1 MGLYRRGCLRPLF
14 FGVAILLWCIVLGLL
29 LELAAQVLQKREWRH
44 NTYVALELGVAP
56 VEPPPPRKNAIRLP
70 GPDDKS
76 PLPPPA
82 SSAGNSIRK
91 KAQTH
96 SPGPTE
102 NSWRAGFPA
111 LSSRERDMQARMH
124 RNLVLLMNSDGEV
137 QASYGSY
144 ASRAYL
150 EVILARVPAML
161 LPRLLGTMP
170 RVAASAV
177 REACG
182 TQRPVQADFKLFDS
196 EPYPYLLEAR
206 PHPGRPER
214 AFVFF
219 FFDYV
224 ALRRHIMPTPPADSV
239 WEVQWLKF
247 KPNVQ
252 DAMRDFSTNN
262 FGFRDDPVALPKP
275 ADVYRILCL
284 GGSTTEE
291 GPTNAETYPNILERL
306 LDARFSKVRIEVVN
320 CGIPGITSDGQV
332 ARMPDYLKLDP
343 DLVVLY
349 MGVNDAIDL
358 CVLMPDLFTGLL
370 RQGWAYSAAVR
381 RWVQP
386 TLAPEPPE
394 IDPGIAHFTIR
405 NTEVLAQTA
414 RAQGARIALATI
426 ACPNRAILC
435 DEEATYLDYRARTAW
450 NQPGMSFQWYAETID
465 KLNEAYEA
473 LCASRGYY
481 LVPLAQH
488 IRGGLGV
495 FNDICHMGQR
505 GIRGKAHIMAHYLVP
520 LIADCLATRDG
531 TDRGLP

>member
-1 MGLYRRGCLRPLF
+1 
-14 FGVAILLWCIVLGLL
+14 
-29 LELAAQVLQKREWRH
+29 
-44 NTYVALELGVAP
+44 
-56 VEPPPPRKNAIRLP
+56 
-70 GPDDKS
+70 
-76 PLPPPA
+76 
-82 SSAGNSIRK
+82 
-91 KAQTH
+91 
-96 SPGPTE
+96 
-102 NSWRAGFPA
+102 
-111 LSSRERDMQARMH
+111 MH
-124 RNLVLLMNSDGEV
+124 RNLVLLMNTNGEI

-144 ASRAYL
+144 ATRAYL
-150 EVILARVPAML
+150 EAMIARVPAVL
-161 LPRLLGTMP
+161 LPCILGTMP

-182 TQRPVQADFKLFDS
+182 TQRPVHADFKLFPS
-196 EPYPYLLEAR
+196 EPYPYPLEAR
-206 PHPGRPER
+206 PHPSRPDT

-224 ALRRHIMPTPPADSV
+224 ALRRHIMPTPPAESV
-239 WEVQWLKF
+239 WDVQWLKF

-252 DAMRDFSTNN
+252 DVCRRDFSTNN

-291 GPTNAETYPNILERL
+291 GSTNAETYPNILERL
-306 LDARFSKVRIEVVN
+306 LDARFSTVRIEVVN
-320 CGIPGITSDGQV
+320 CGVPGITSDGQV
-332 ARMPDYLKLDP
+332 ARMPDYLKLEP
-343 DLVVLY
+343 DLLVFY

-358 CVLMPDLFTGLL
+358 CALMPDMFTGLL
-370 RQGWAYSAAVR
+370 RKVWAHSAAVR

-386 TLAPEPPE
+386 TLAP
-394 IDPGIAHFTIR
+394 DPAEVEQGLTHFTIR
-405 NTEVLAQTA
+405 NTEVLARSA
-414 RAQGARIALATI
+414 RAEGASIAVATI

-450 NQPGMSFQWYAETID
+450 AQPGMSFQWYAETID

-495 FNDICHMGQR
+495 FNDICHMAQR
-505 GIRGKAHIMAHYLVP
+505 AIRGKAHIMAHYLEP
-520 LIADCLATRDG
+520 LIAECLPSRHG
-531 TDRGLP
+531 TAKGP